1 MISQSKLGVSEVIGE
16 KREAVLRLAEYYGAR
31 NVRVFGSVARGDAT
45 HDSDV
50 DFLVDFPPGY
60 RLLDHTGLQQELQ
73 TLLGRRV
80 EVAIE

>member
-50 DFLVDFPPGY
+50 DFLVDFPPG
-60 RLLDHTGLQQELQ
+60 
-73 TLLGRRV
+73 
-80 EVAIE
+80 